1 MLTDWRVAA
10 AAAIFCTGLL
20 VTCIETS
27 AQSMPKDVAARTEI
41 YAIPSLTISDQQF
54 LTGDANGKQVTV
66 AGEFRIAQG
75 SGKLPVVVLMH
86 GSSGVGAG
94 MDPWVRHFNA
104 MGISTFVI
112 DGFSGRG
119 LTAVGPNQA
128 LLGRLNFIVDIYR
141 SLEILAKHPR
151 VDPDR
156 IVLMG
161 FSRGGQ
167 AALYASL
174 DRFHKLWNK
183 SGAQFAAYIPFYPD
197 CSTSYA
203 TDTETVARPIRIF
216 HGTPDD
222 YNPVASCKAYLARLQ
237 EAKRDVALTEY
248 PDSAHGFDAG
258 LLGLSTV
265 AVSANAQSAR
275 NCRLKEGEGGVS
287 DERRHQGALHLQGR
301 LHRAQSAC
309 RRQPGD
315 RPGSAQGGERF
326 PAGAAQAGVAAR
338 WNPPHDPAALKP
350 MNRRGLGVDCL
361 NRNGGP
367 SRCLDPIS
375 PERRCCSHRYPCP
388 AARPWPHLSPPSPP
402 WRVHGLAA
410 ACSAPPTAN
419 RSNCVAAHRTT
430 SPEPATSFGSI

>member
-1 MLTDWRVAA
+1 MLRDWRFVVTAT
-10 AAAIFCTGLL
+10 IFFSGILL
-20 VTCIETS
+20 SCLETS
-27 AQSMPKDVAARTEI
+27 AQSIPREVAARTEI

-75 SGKLPVVVLMH
+75 AGKLPVVVLMH

-94 MDPWVRHFNA
+94 MEPWVRHLNA

-167 AALYASL
+167 ATLYASL
-174 DRFHKLWNK
+174 DRFQKLWNK

-197 CSTSYA
+197 CSTTYA
-203 TDTETVARPIRIF
+203 NDTDIAARPIRIY

-237 EAKRDVALTEY
+237 EAKRDVVLTEY
-248 PDSAHGFDAG
+248 PDSQHGFDSG
-258 LLGLSTV
+258 LLGVSTTV
-265 AVSANAQSAR
+265 VSTNSQTAR
-275 NCRLKEGEGGVS
+275 NCKLREGEGGVLVNADTKAPFSYKDACIELNPHVGGNPTTAAEARKAVS
-287 DERRHQGALHLQGR
+287 DFLQAL
-301 LHRAQSAC
+301 
-309 RRQPGD
+309 
-315 RPGSAQGGERF
+315 F
-326 PAGAAQAGVAAR
+326 
-338 WNPPHDPAALKP
+338 K
-350 MNRRGLGVDCL
+350 LG
-361 NRNGGP
+361 
-367 SRCLDPIS
+367 
-375 PERRCCSHRYPCP
+375 
-388 AARPWPHLSPPSPP
+388 
-402 WRVHGLAA
+402 
-410 ACSAPPTAN
+410 
-419 RSNCVAAHRTT
+419 
-430 SPEPATSFGSI
+430 